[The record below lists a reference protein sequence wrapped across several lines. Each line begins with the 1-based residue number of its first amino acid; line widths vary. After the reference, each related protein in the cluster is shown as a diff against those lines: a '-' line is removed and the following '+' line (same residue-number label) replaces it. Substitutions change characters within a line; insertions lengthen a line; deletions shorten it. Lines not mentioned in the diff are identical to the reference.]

1 MMMKRTM
8 EVKMRR

>member
-1 MMMKRTM
+1 MMMKRIM